1 MRRLGLVLAIV
12 VLCAGCASVG
22 WFRDALGD
30 RQERRLTRAGE
41 LARDRQPSAARDL
54 YEGLVREPSLDTGR
68 AIALYK
74 LGRLYTNPASGFL
87 DYRAAQIAFERL
99 LAEYPKSD
107 WEADA
112 RAWHAT
118 LVEIQ
123 ALEAEAA
130 WLRDEATKLQAD
142 LQAREAEAARLRGE
156 ATKLKADLRA
166 REAEAARLR
175 GEATKVKADLQ
186 AREAEAARLKDETAR
201 LETDLERLKRI
212 DMNFERRR

>member
-22 WFRDALGD
+22 WFRNALGG
-30 RQERRLTRAGE
+30 RQERRLTRADE
-41 LARDRQPSAARDL
+41 LARDGQPSAARDL
-54 YEGLVREPSLDTGR
+54 YEELVREPSRDTGR
-68 AIALYK
+68 AITLYK
-74 LGRLYTNPASGFL
+74 LGRLYANPASGFL

-130 WLRDEATKLQAD
+130 WLRGEATKLQGE

-156 ATKLKADLRA
+156 ATKIK
-166 REAEAARLR
+166 
-175 GEATKVKADLQ
+175 GELQ
-186 AREAEAARLKDETAR
+186 AQEAEAARLKNETAR

-212 DMNFERRR
+212 DMNLERRR